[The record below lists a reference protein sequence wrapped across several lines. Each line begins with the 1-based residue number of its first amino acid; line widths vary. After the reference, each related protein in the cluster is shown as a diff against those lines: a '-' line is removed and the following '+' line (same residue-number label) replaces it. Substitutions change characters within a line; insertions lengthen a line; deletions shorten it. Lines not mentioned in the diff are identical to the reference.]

1 MKRKFVVHNG
11 GGCTCG
17 GEDIARKV
25 EQELERQLSEKTA
38 APATNRG
45 LFNQNKPKKSRPL
58 NKGVLS

>member
-1 MKRKFVVHNG
+1 MTMKFVTHNG

-17 GEDIARKV
+17 GEYLDDKI
-25 EQELERQLSEKTA
+25 EQELARQLSDKTA